1 MSNNVVELTAAR
13 VLQGLG
19 GAMMVPV
26 GRLVLFRSVER
37 SQLVRTMAYL
47 QVPAQLG
54 PVLGPPIGGFITTY
68 FSWRW
73 IFLVN
78 VPLGILGIALVTL
91 FFDNPKEDEP
101 RPLDWVGFL
110 LTGVSLS
117 CILYGIEA
125 IGRGAATMRRWRSP
139 CWWSASCSAPSR
151 CGICG
156 GTHPLLNLSIFR
168 IPTFRASIGG
178 GSLFR
183 AGAGSLVFLLP
194 LLLQVVFGMTAFA
207 SGVLTF
213 ATAAGAMSMKATA
226 RPILKRFGFR
236 NVMIVNGLISAAAI
250 AMCAFFT
257 SATPAP
263 LIFVLL
269 LVAGFFQ
276 SLQFTATQAIAY
288 ADISNPQMSTATS
301 IASMAQQLSRGF
313 GVAIVA
319 VLLHLSLAWR
329 GGDARP
335 PRLPGGVCGRRHPG
349 AARLRLRP
357 NLAPRRRRR
366 GLGPQ
371 AEDCRLGE
379 LSRAARKELQRI
391 VARDHRDGP
400 RIEKIRRGE
409 IGDLFRHHAI
419 VAERPV
425 AAEHDALRRRD
436 ARQRSIWRRA
446 GRQRVVV
453 PKCLQPGENLLG
465 RNVRQP
471 RVDHR
476 RYRQAPGEIRHQ
488 TTTSA
493 STESGSLA
501 ISRSPR

>member
-1 MSNNVVELTAAR
+1 MSPESKPKVVAMIVGSAIIMQQIDSTVITTALPQMAISLHSDPVRLSVAVTAYLLSLAVFVPISGWAADRYGGRIVFRAAIALFTLGSILCGLSGNIVELTAAR

-26 GRLVLFRSVER
+26 GRLVLFRSIER

-78 VPLGILGIALVTL
+78 VPLGLVGIVLVTM
-91 FFDNPKEDEP
+91 FFDNPRDDEP
-101 RPLDWVGFL
+101 RPLDWQGFL
-110 LTGVSLS
+110 FTGVSLA

-125 IGRGAATMRRWRSP
+125 IGRGLNNAPVAVGLLVVGFGLGAFALRHLRRYV
-139 CWWSASCSAPSR
+139 
-151 CGICG
+151 
-156 GTHPLLNLSIFR
+156 HPLLNLSIFR

-226 RPILKRFGFR
+226 RPIVKRFGFR
-236 NVMIVNGLISAAAI
+236 NVMIVNGIISAASI

-257 SATPAP
+257 GATPVP
-263 LIFVLL
+263 LMFVLL
-269 LVAGFFQ
+269 LIAGFFQ

-288 ADISNPQMSTATS
+288 ADITNPQMSTATS

-319 VLLHLSLAWR
+319 VLVHLSLAWR
-329 GGDARP
+329 GATELGLPDFHVAFAGATALVLCCLAFCLPLAADA
-335 PRLPGGVCGRRHPG
+335 
-349 AARLRLRP
+349 
-357 NLAPRRRRR
+357 
-366 GLGPQ
+366 
-371 AEDCRLGE
+371 
-379 LSRAARKELQRI
+379 
-391 VARDHRDGP
+391 
-400 RIEKIRRGE
+400 
-409 IGDLFRHHAI
+409 
-419 VAERPV
+419 
-425 AAEHDALRRRD
+425 AAEVSGHR
-436 ARQRSIWRRA
+436 
-446 GRQRVVV
+446 
-453 PKCLQPGENLLG
+453 PK
-465 RNVRQP
+465 
-471 RVDHR
+471 
-476 RYRQAPGEIRHQ
+476 
-488 TTTSA
+488 SA
-493 STESGSLA
+493 T
-501 ISRSPR
+501 